1 MPLAKRV
8 LRALPLLLVS
18 PLLFALAAL
27 AMLAAD
33 LVWFVAGRRASAA
46 SPDRPPETMVCPT
59 AASVVIPNWNGRD
72 LLGKYLPSI
81 VAALAGNPANEIVVV
96 DNGSGDG
103 SAEFVLRNFPQ
114 VKLVALEKNLGFGGG
129 SNAGFRAAAN
139 DIVVLLNSDM
149 RVAPDFLAPLLEG
162 FRDPLVFAVS
172 CQIFFADPTKPRE
185 ETGLTQGWWEDGQL
199 RVRHRVDPQVDTLF
213 PCFYGGG
220 GSCAFDRRKFLEL
233 GGFDQLLAPF
243 YLEDTDLGYMAWKRG
258 WKVLYQPR
266 SVVYHEHRGTIGKR
280 FREDRI
286 QAVLKK
292 NYLLWSWKNIHAW
305 PRLLSHLAFT
315 WVGALLAAVFGDVP
329 LRPNLAAVWR
339 AFRQLP
345 GAVRSRW
352 RARCAGRHWR
362 RRSFPPSHGRLLP
375 RSLRAHGSRPGKPA
389 RAVRLSL
396 SHQPSHPRRRG
407 LHVPDFGGARR
418 LAETHVAGML
428 DWPWQ
433 EADNRE
439 LAEFCA
445 SSEWL
450 ARPTGRPRA
459 RHRSAARRARIPQ
472 PRFRMADPSPALP
485 EANRCIT
492 ARIHAPGPVPRRLS
506 PYRHRPV
513 RARHLRF
520 NPSPAASAI

>member
-59 AASVVIPNWNGRD
+59 AASVVIPNWNGAICWRSTC
-72 LLGKYLPSI
+72 PRWWPRW
-81 VAALAGNPANEIVVV
+81 PAIRPTK
-96 DNGSGDG
+96 SWWWITAPTDG
-103 SAEFVLRNFPQ
+103 SAEFVRTTFPQ

-149 RVAPDFLAPLLEG
+149 RVAEG
-162 FRDPLVFAVS
+162 FPGAAARRLRDPLVFAVS
-172 CQIFFADPTKPRE
+172 CQIFFSDPAKLRE
-185 ETGLTQGWWEDGQL
+185 ETGLTQGWWQDGGSACAIASI
-199 RVRHRVDPQVDTLF
+199 PQVDCTLF

-280 FREDRI
+280 FSEDHI

-292 NYLLWSWKNIHAW
+292 NYLLFCWKNIHEW
-305 PRLLSHLAFT
+305 PRLLSHLASSLGGRVAERGLRRRSPASQFGGCVAGLPPIA
-315 WVGALLAAVFGDVP
+315 WRGKIPLARP
-329 LRPNLAAVWR
+329 L
-339 AFRQLP
+339 
-345 GAVRSRW
+345 
-352 RARCAGRHWR
+352 AGRHR
-362 RRSFPPSHGRLLP
+362 RRRGFPPSHGRLLP
-375 RSLRAHGSRPGKPA
+375 RSLRAHGSRPGTPA

-407 LHVPDFGGARR
+407 LHVPDFGGARPSGRNARGGNAGLALAGSGQSQAGGILR
-418 LAETHVAGML
+418 LVGVDSPVPPAA
-428 DWPWQ
+428 P
-433 EADNRE
+433 A
-439 LAEFCA
+439 
-445 SSEWL
+445 
-450 ARPTGRPRA
+450 A
-459 RHRSAARRARIPQ
+459 RHRSRRTPC
-472 PRFRMADPSPALP
+472 
-485 EANRCIT
+485 AN
-492 ARIHAPGPVPRRLS
+492 
-506 PYRHRPV
+506 
-513 RARHLRF
+513 
-520 NPSPAASAI
+520 SATTISNG